1 MSISN
6 IDSKCHLEK
15 LRNCRTYLIEQASFR
30 LGTDTN
36 TRAGALHKFLGGQ
49 VKLLQIKD
57 ALPIVSIACTS
68 HMHEKH
74 AYTGGSGL
82 KICTF

>member
-6 IDSKCHLEK
+6 IDSKGHLEK
-15 LRNCRTYLIEQASFR
+15 LRTYLIEQASFH
-30 LGTDTN
+30 LEADTN

-57 ALPIVSIACTS
+57 ALPIVSIVCTS

-74 AYTGGSGL
+74 AYSRGSEL